1 MKQEMKIGHFIGGEW
16 ISAAGGSSIAVENPA
31 NCDVIAE
38 VPAGGKADA
47 EKALDAASAASRA
60 WARTPAVER
69 AAYLQKVAVLLRE
82 RLDSF
87 ATTIMAE
94 QGKPLSQARGEV
106 LGAAQQLEY
115 HAQWARRIE
124 GDAIASDNVGEHIL
138 ILRVPYGV
146 VVGLIPWNYPLS
158 VTARKVAPALVA
170 GNTIVV
176 KPHEVT
182 PLSAMRLAALF
193 EEVGLPRGVLNVVT
207 GIGTEVGE
215 ALVGSIKTNLI
226 TLTGSVRAGREVM
239 RRAAD
244 HISQVSLELGGKAP
258 FIVCEDADLDLAAER
273 AVFARFRNCGQVCT
287 SNERTYVHQS
297 VFQPFTDK
305 FLDRVRSLRVGDPQS
320 DPDVGPKVSRPELE
334 KVEAMVA
341 RAVEQG
347 ARVLAGGGRM
357 TGAPFDRGHWFQPTV
372 LTDLDPSMDIV
383 RQEVFGPVASLLPF
397 SDFDDALRQANDSD
411 YGLSAYLF
419 TRDYRNVMRAINEL
433 EFGEVYV
440 NRVGPEAVNAYHTGY
455 RLSGIGGDD
464 GRYGFETYMR
474 KKTIYLSAN

>member
-1 MKQEMKIGHFIGGEW
+1 MKIGHFIGGEW
-16 ISAAGGSSIAVENPA
+16 ISAAAGRGIPVENPA
-31 NCDVIAE
+31 SGEIFAE
-38 VPAGGKADA
+38 VPAGGRA
-47 EKALDAASAASRA
+47 EAERALDAASAAAKA
-60 WARTPAVER
+60 WARTPAVAR
-69 AAYLQKVAVLLRE
+69 AAYLQEVAGLLRE
-82 RLDSF
+82 RVDSF
-87 ATTIMAE
+87 AETIMSE
-94 QGKPLSQARGEV
+94 QGKPLTQARGEV
-106 LGAAQQLEY
+106 MGTALHLDY

-124 GDAIASDNVGEHIL
+124 GDTLASENSGEHIL

-158 VTARKVAPALVA
+158 LTARKVAPALIA

-182 PLSAMRLAALF
+182 PLSALRLAALF

-207 GIGTEVGE
+207 GTGTELGE
-215 ALVGSIKTNLI
+215 ALVGSKKTNLV

-244 HISQVSLELGGKAP
+244 NIIQVSLELGGKAP
-258 FIVCEDADLDLAAER
+258 LIVCEDADLDYAAER

-287 SNERTYVHQS
+287 SNERTYVQEA
-297 VFQPFTDK
+297 VFQPFMEK
-305 FLDRVRSLRVGDPQS
+305 FLARVQSLGIGDPRS
-320 DPDVGPKVSRPELE
+320 DPDVGPKVSRVEVE

-347 ARVLAGGGRM
+347 ARVLTGGGRM
-357 TGAPFDRGHWFQPTV
+357 SGGPFDRGHWFQPTV
-372 LTDLDPSMDIV
+372 LTNLHPSMDIV
-383 RQEVFGPVASLLPF
+383 RQEVFGPVASVISF
-397 SDFDDALRQANDSD
+397 TDFDDALQQANDSD

-419 TRDYRNVMRAINEL
+419 THDYRKVMRAVNEL

-474 KKTIYLSAN
+474 KKTVYLSSN